1 MITSGRLAKATA
13 AERTGSAPK
22 GARRITVDKDVRA
35 RLSWV
40 WVWVMLNMIFAD
52 IFSFMNAGAL
62 QQILEGRAD
71 QIAIT
76 PGFLLLAAALTEIPI
91 AMVVLSQALP
101 RRANRW
107 ANAAA
112 SIFTI
117 AYVVGMGSATPSYIF
132 LAGLEVLG
140 CLYIAWL
147 AWSWHASDERVAD
160 RDREARPVTPGP
172 SLVEDKE

>member
-1 MITSGRLAKATA
+1 MTTA
-13 AERTGSAPK
+13 DT
-22 GARRITVDKDVRA
+22 DVRA
-35 RLSWV
+35 RLSWM
-40 WVWVMLNMIFAD
+40 WVFVMLNMIFAD

-62 QQILEGRAD
+62 QQIMEGRAD

-76 PGFLLLAAALTEIPI
+76 PEFLLLAAVLTEIPI

-107 ANAAA
+107 ANVVAGL
-112 SIFTI
+112 FTI

-132 LAGLEVLG
+132 LAGLEALG

-147 AWSWHASDERVAD
+147 AWSRLGSDQRVTAP
-160 RDREARPVTPGP
+160 DREAGPVAPGP
-172 SLVEDKE
+172 SLVGDRA

>member
-1 MITSGRLAKATA
+1 MT
-13 AERTGSAPK
+13 
-22 GARRITVDKDVRA
+22 TVDKDVRA
-35 RLSWV
+35 RLSWM

-62 QQILEGRAD
+62 QQIMEGRAD

-76 PGFLLLAAALTEIPI
+76 PEFLLLAAVLTEIPI

-101 RRANRW
+101 KRAYRW
-107 ANAAA
+107 ANVVA

-117 AYVVGMGSATPSYIF
+117 AYVVGMGSATPSYIL
-132 LAGLEVLG
+132 LAGLEALG

-147 AWSWHASDERVAD
+147 AWSWHGSDERVTP
-160 RDREARPVTPGP
+160 RVREARAVSSGP
-172 SLVEDKE
+172 SFVEDKA

>member
-1 MITSGRLAKATA
+1 MT
-13 AERTGSAPK
+13 
-22 GARRITVDKDVRA
+22 TVDRHVRT

-52 IFSFMNAGAL
+52 IFSFMNPGAL
-62 QQILEGRAD
+62 QQIMDGRAD

-107 ANAAA
+107 ANVAA

-117 AYVVGMGSATPSYIF
+117 AYVAGMGSATPSYIF
-132 LAGLEVLG
+132 LAGLETLG

-147 AWSWHASDERVAD
+147 AWSWHASDEPVAGH
-160 RDREARPVTPGP
+160 DREARPLAPGP
-172 SLVEDKE
+172 SLVEDQA